1 MSATLKLLNLTFSEK
16 FSNELFH
23 SLVYF
28 ISTMI
33 SNRVINYC
41 ITTKCIYL
49 VVMCFD
55 NFMNLVKD
63 INAHC
68 NIIYI
73 LFLIVLLIT
82 GLRWLG

>member
-1 MSATLKLLNLTFSEK
+1 
-16 FSNELFH
+16 
-23 SLVYF
+23 
-28 ISTMI
+28 
-33 SNRVINYC
+33 
-41 ITTKCIYL
+41 
-49 VVMCFD
+49 MCFD

-82 GLRWLG
+82 GLPWLSWTKLAKKQVDIHTVRNGYLTHYRTNLIVLF

>member
-1 MSATLKLLNLTFSEK
+1 
-16 FSNELFH
+16 
-23 SLVYF
+23 
-28 ISTMI
+28 
-33 SNRVINYC
+33 
-41 ITTKCIYL
+41 
-49 VVMCFD
+49 MCFD

-82 GLRWLG
+82 GLRWLGWTKLAKKQVDIHTVRMVI